1 MPTVPFAVCLLLTDV
16 AINWTITSRW
26 ACRQRGACGH
36 FASCVRFQQAAHL
49 FLIHGDPKAGVSGL
63 FSQPLA
69 KSNSP
74 SAVRYLKSPPV
85 CVFMLFLPVAR
96 ALVRSRGAS
105 RKNSFA
111 AMVPAFDWIGLHRAM
126 SIGELAAAQILKWCK
141 LQLRTRRS
149 IIPHLFKRQFKEV
162 HRTPKIIIISFYTK
176 NTAYMHRRSELP
188 NFSSYT

>member
-1 MPTVPFAVCLLLTDV
+1 MGVP
-16 AINWTITSRW
+16 SER
-26 ACRQRGACGH
+26 RQRAFCQL
-36 FASCVRFQQAAHL
+36 C
-49 FLIHGDPKAGVSGL
+49 PVSPARRTFSSSTVIPRPGWVDF

-141 LQLRTRRS
+141 LQLRTHRS

-176 NTAYMHRRSELP
+176 NTAYMHRQSKFP
-188 NFSSYT
+188 SFSSYT